1 MCSFRLPAFTGILF
15 LLRKNLK
22 KTEAVLLEVLKDD
35 VLEVRG
41 RNGGFLPLCFNS
53 AREEY
58 AEEICSSLGRYLASF
73 ESVSLSSQAS
83 YSIACVGGS
92 NCFPYPTTY
101 CKHGIAV
108 KCTTDFC
115 PPGSMPSGR
124 QCLQTAIYVSAS
136 FSDARMACSL
146 RVLSLPRES
155 DRVALLRL
163 MSESFGLRYVC
174 IVDLCWKMS
183 PHEMFA
189 VHGEGRCL
197 AISGGVFHAVEC
209 DSPGTALCEVAR
221 ECVYH
226 DEYNGK
232 KNNTRSGLPCM
243 KWNDPSVLFYGV
255 SVTGQ
260 NTWDHN
266 FCRIL
271 ADERTPSCFSSP
283 SVRDACLVAEC
294 PDSTTRLELK
304 ADLSSSK
311 CGPTFFACRDTGK
324 CLPDDFRCDYEPD
337 CNDASDEEGC
347 EDYLQQFE
355 LVGTLKIA
363 DRITEIWTY
372 IPHVQGCARRCN
384 ESALLCEAF
393 SYEPQT
399 QTCLLTDSSEVSSN
413 LAVKLTSQYYRK
425 RFSTK
430 DVHFQLVDAV
440 LRVAKNRTWAHVCDD
455 GFSSVYATSI
465 CKIFGY
471 GYANLHHIFIKKF
484 L

>member
-1 MCSFRLPAFTGILF
+1 MSFL
-15 LLRKNLK
+15 
-22 KTEAVLLEVLKDD
+22 VEVSQYYYPKDRFQFA
-35 VLEVRG
+35 VRG
-41 RNGGFLPLCFNS
+41 
-53 AREEY
+53 
-58 AEEICSSLGRYLASF
+58 
-73 ESVSLSSQAS
+73 Q
-83 YSIACVGGS
+83 
-92 NCFPYPTTY
+92 
-101 CKHGIAV
+101 
-108 KCTTDFC
+108 
-115 PPGSMPSGR
+115 
-124 QCLQTAIYVSAS
+124 
-136 FSDARMACSL
+136 
-146 RVLSLPRES
+146 
-155 DRVALLRL
+155 
-163 MSESFGLRYVC
+163 
-174 IVDLCWKMS
+174 
-183 PHEMFA
+183 
-189 VHGEGRCL
+189 GRCL
-197 AISGGVFHAVEC
+197 AVSGGVFHAVEC

-243 KWNDPSVLFYGV
+243 KWNDPSVLFYGI
-255 SVTGQ
+255 SVAGQ
-260 NTWDHN
+260 TTWDHN

-311 CGPTFFACRDTGK
+311 CGPAFFACRDTGK

-337 CNDASDEEGC
+337 CDDASDEEGC
-347 EDYLQQFE
+347 EDYLKQFE

-384 ESALLCEAF
+384 ESALVCEAF
-393 SYEPQT
+393 SYESRT

-455 GFSSVYATSI
+455 GFSS
-465 CKIFGY
+465 KEHF
-471 GYANLHHIFIKKF
+471 
-484 L
+484 